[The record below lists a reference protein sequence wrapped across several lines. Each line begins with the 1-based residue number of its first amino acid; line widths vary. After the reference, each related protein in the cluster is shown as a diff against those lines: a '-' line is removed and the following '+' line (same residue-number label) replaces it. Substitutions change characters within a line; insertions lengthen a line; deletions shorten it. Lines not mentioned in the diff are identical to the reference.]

1 MKAVVVAHGDV
12 DPLDRAHLQGAQL
25 IVAANGGTLALERW
39 GVTPHAI
46 VGDLDSLGL
55 VRAQEYGA
63 RGVSVV
69 PFSPEKDESD
79 LELAIAYAM
88 KAKADDILLLGIF
101 GGERFDHELAN
112 TMLLAGEAY
121 RGRGLRAVRG
131 LVSVRALHGGER
143 IDLAGQA
150 GDGVTLLAVRGD
162 AEGVRTQGLR
172 YALAGETLH
181 FGLALRPGKISQV
194 SFFRLQF
201 RFGSDVHHCGA
212 VLPGEGGTQH
222 FMPTYHPFQAL
233 RQGFSF
239 KPAIQ
244 ANAKSDVVSRV
255 LRLQLVEEPQ
265 PLLRKR

>member
-1 MKAVVVAHGDV
+1 MVAHGDV
-12 DPLDRAHLQGAQL
+12 DPMDRAHLQGAQL

-79 LELAIAYAM
+79 LELAIAYALE
-88 KAKADDILLLGIF
+88 ARADDILLIGIF

-112 TMLLAGEAY
+112 TLLLAADAY
-121 RGRGLRAVRG
+121 RGRGLHAVRG
-131 LVSVRALHGGER
+131 NMTVRALHGGDR
-143 IDLAGQA
+143 IELAGAA
-150 GDGVTLLAVRGD
+150 GDGVTLLAVGGA

-181 FGLALRPGKISQV
+181 FGAARGLSNVVMSRPA
-194 SFFRLQF
+194 
-201 RFGSDVHHCGA
+201 A
-212 VLPGEGGTQH
+212 VACDRGVLLVIETRSGGI
-222 FMPTYHPFQAL
+222 P
-233 RQGFSF
+233 
-239 KPAIQ
+239 
-244 ANAKSDVVSRV
+244 
-255 LRLQLVEEPQ
+255 
-265 PLLRKR
+265 